1 MTHFGYMELAY
12 CIMIFHRPNALHI
25 GVPTM
30 QATTIN
36 THSLDVSQ
44 QGLVMRAYMWQ
55 VIAERESTPSN
66 EAHLPIMFLRRTLG

>member
-1 MTHFGYMELAY
+1 MNIVAY
-12 CIMIFHRPNALHI
+12 TMIFHHPNALHI

-44 QGLVMRAYMWQ
+44 QGLVMRAYMCQ